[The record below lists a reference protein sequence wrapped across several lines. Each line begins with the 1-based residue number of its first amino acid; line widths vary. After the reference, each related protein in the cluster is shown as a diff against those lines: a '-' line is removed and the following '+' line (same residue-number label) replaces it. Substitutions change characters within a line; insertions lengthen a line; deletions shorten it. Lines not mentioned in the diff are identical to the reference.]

1 MDVDRDE
8 VDVVVVNV
16 EDVDVVVKV
25 ESVVVRDVD
34 VDTEVVDVVV
44 EAVHLS
50 MITSLSAATTY
61 T

>member
-1 MDVDRDE
+1 M
-8 VDVVVVNV
+8 
-16 EDVDVVVKV
+16 
-25 ESVVVRDVD
+25 DVD

-50 MITSLSAATTY
+50 MITSLVSATTY